1 MEGKQNIE
9 QKITNIDRSLPPSS
23 ILRNSKITVAP
34 NHVQNVP
41 FFNHKPK
48 YVRQFFP
55 VQYASNYIPHIPLIS
70 EAFPNARISDDS
82 KPYLLTHIGVLN
94 LLLIVILTYFF

>member
-1 MEGKQNIE
+1 MEGKQNIV

-23 ILRNSKITVAP
+23 ILRNSKITV
-34 NHVQNVP
+34 VP
-41 FFNHKPK
+41 VHKPK

-70 EAFPNARISDDS
+70 ESFPNARISDDS
-82 KPYLLTHIGVLN
+82 KPYLFTHIGVLN
-94 LLLIVILTYFF
+94 LLLIVILIFFFKFEFKFNF